1 MQMARSTQDIFTRVK
16 RMAKAED
23 SLKMGIVTQVNGEM
37 GVEQV
42 RVVIIF
48 RTGEDIRVK
57 CITVRHMVSVN

>member
-1 MQMARSTQDIFTRVK
+1 MARSTQDIFIRVK

-23 SLKMGIVTQVNGEM
+23 SLKMEIVTPVNGEM

-42 RVVIIF
+42 RVVTIF
-48 RTGEDIRVK
+48 RTGEDIRGK